1 MLLLVEL
8 RRMLWRWLLLLHFL
22 ILDVSA
28 LSLISDDWLDQWL
41 GGLLLLLDISD
52 LNIFAIWLRCSW
64 RCTLADAL
72 ARVSGLNGAWVLRRR
87 SLLGELDLD
96 HSLRF
101 ASLS

>member
-1 MLLLVEL
+1 M
-8 RRMLWRWLLLLHFL
+8 LLHFL
-22 ILDVSA
+22 ILDVST

-41 GGLLLLLDISD
+41 GELLLLLDISD
-52 LNIFAIWLRCSW
+52 LDVFAIWLRCTW
-64 RCTLADAL
+64 RRNLADDL
-72 ARVSGLNGAWVLRRR
+72 ARVSGLNGAWVLRCC